1 MFVRNAALATMLLVA
16 ALLFTT
22 AAAGAPAKRPTPPS
36 TGPTNLRITASG
48 PTSVS
53 LAWDAAKNSSTN
65 WWYCVQTSGAG
76 CFRVNP
82 PQTTFTHPSLWPGTT
97 YTFTV
102 ITVDSTGH
110 RSAPSNAVTYTTPP
124 DTTAPTAPVLSTTS
138 VFPIRIGLAWTESV
152 DNRTQVGY
160 TLLVDGS
167 PFFADLVGYRS
178 IVVPYLSPSSTHVF
192 QVVARDYFGNA
203 AESNVLTV
211 TTPPA
216 TEATP
221 PSAPTNLRLSSESFP
236 PEAWL
241 DWDAASD
248 NFDPPSEL
256 LYEVYVNGAR
266 ASTGIGRVDDIVY
279 CTETGP
285 NTIAVRAMDTSG
297 NVSPFSNEIVFV
309 C

>member
-1 MFVRNAALATMLLVA
+1 V
-16 ALLFTT
+16 
-22 AAAGAPAKRPTPPS
+22 GQP
-36 TGPTNLRITASG
+36 NLRITASG
-48 PTSVS
+48 PTSVT
-53 LAWDAAKNSSTN
+53 LAWDAASNSSSN
-65 WWYCVQTSGAG
+65 WWYCVQSSGAG

-102 ITVDSTGH
+102 ITVDSNGH

-124 DTTAPTAPVLSTTS
+124 DTTPPSAPVLSTTS
-138 VFPIRIGLAWTESV
+138 VFPVRIGLSWTESV

-178 IVVPYLSPSSTHVF
+178 IVVPYLSPSSTHAF
-192 QVVARDYFGNA
+192 QVVARDYFGNR

-211 TTPPA
+211 TTPA
-216 TEATP
+216 ASEAIP
-221 PSAPTNLRLSSESFP
+221 PTAPTNLRLSSESSP

-256 LYEVYVNGAR
+256 LYEVFVNGVR
-266 ASTGIGRVDDIVY
+266 ASTSIGRVDDIVY

-285 NTIAVRAMDTSG
+285 NTIAVRAIDTSG